1 VPRRTAG
8 VEARNQAGDFRFSGL
23 NAAICLLS
31 FQFFDFDFRS
41 KIFDSLDFEFSTAF

>member
-1 VPRRTAG
+1 VTRRTAR
-8 VEARNQAGDFRFSGL
+8 VETRDQTGDFSFGGL
-23 NAAICLLS
+23 SAAICLLI